1 MSGRRGVGYRLALK
15 LSAVVVLFVV
25 ASLFVVERITR
36 GGEVSYQQGQLFL
49 YLASAGVGGILF
61 AGVLDLLVT
70 RPVMRLLAQ
79 VRVAAKTGWAAPLEI
94 RGGDEIAE
102 LGDALE
108 ALRGAVVAQRGELEA
123 LNADLERRV
132 QERTRQLEAAQNQ
145 LIQAEKM
152 ASLGQLA
159 AGVAHEVNN
168 PNGVVLSRAGYLLS
182 VADEEGLDPDV
193 IDDLQVIEDQ
203 AKRVARI
210 AGSLLQFA
218 RPGARSSA
226 PVALATVAE
235 LTCQVLG
242 HTAKKAQVT
251 LTVEVGDRVCVDGD
265 RGRLE
270 QVVFNLVI
278 NAIHATPPG
287 GAITVRAAGGRLE
300 VEDTGVGIPED
311 QVSRIFDPFF
321 TTKEPGEG
329 TGLGLSVTYGI
340 VHEHGG
346 TIRAVS
352 GPGRGTLMVVELP
365 TTGAHP

>member
-1 MSGRRGVGYRLALK
+1 
-15 LSAVVVLFVV
+15 
-25 ASLFVVERITR
+25 
-36 GGEVSYQQGQLFL
+36 
-49 YLASAGVGGILF
+49 
-61 AGVLDLLVT
+61 
-70 RPVMRLLAQ
+70 
-79 VRVAAKTGWAAPLEI
+79 VRAAATTAWEEPLEI

-102 LGDALE
+102 LGEALE

-123 LNADLERRV
+123 LNADLEHRV
-132 QERTRQLEAAQNQ
+132 EERTRQLAAAQHQ
-145 LIQAEKM
+145 LIQSEKM

-168 PNGVVLSRAGYLLS
+168 PNGIVLTRAGYLLS

-203 AKRVARI
+203 ARRVARI

-218 RPGARSSA
+218 RPGERQTAE
-226 PVALATVAE
+226 VVLAEIVE

-242 HTAKKAQVT
+242 HTAKRAQVA
-251 LTVEVGDRVCVDGD
+251 LVVEISDRASIQGD

-270 QVVFNLVI
+270 QVLFNLVK
-278 NAIHATPPG
+278 NAIQATPAG
-287 GAITVRAAGGRLE
+287 GCITVRAAGGHLE

-311 QVSRIFDPFF
+311 EILKIFDPFF
-321 TTKEPGEG
+321 TTKEVGEG

-346 TIRAVS
+346 TIRAES
-352 GPGRGTLMVVELP
+352 RLGRGTLMVVELP
-365 TTGAHP
+365 STGAPE